1 MANNVEPEVLVNS
14 ILGKVSDVLINGDG
28 VVIPKSDDHFLAF
41 MSPGIPM
48 LDDDFNYALEGFGGV
63 YRRNADQ
70 NDLEKSTGPQEQPA
84 EGDGQDPNEP
94 SVEQQ
99 LAADALQKYM
109 RAENFYNI
117 TDLVP
122 DVSGIVDSGR
132 INTWN
137 PEARISRVYAMALQ
151 QSQVYDNE
159 PDEATRKKLENWRS
173 KLVTT
178 RKEKDIITDEEVEVT
193 EESAIVKRYNEK
205 MLAYLGTAM
214 EYNNVRISAMAAKDQ
229 EAVHRMAINGPLLQM
244 KVRAA
249 LNEWSSVGHKG
260 DVDKLNAAI
269 QSVEDR
275 AFVLLKQRYKEDY
288 FRSLL
293 TNPSS
298 GSNFLY
304 YAPASPS
311 FARAGSGWSEF
322 YFNSGSF
329 ASNHQWKSSSTA
341 AAGGFHIGS
350 FGVAGGGKVENRRY
364 EGKLD
369 TENFHLSFKMAR
381 VPIARPGINLDYVLS
396 GFWRF
401 DQHNEIVKNVML
413 SDGKKPPGGLMPA
426 ITTDCIFIKDLYL
439 HFGKS
444 HSEFLSQSRSVSGF
458 GGVTFGPF
466 HAGAVHSETQGGQSS
481 DANWES
487 QGIRIPGLQLL
498 GFVCFML
505 PQSPNPNPKITEWI

>member
-1 MANNVEPEVLVNS
+1 MANNVEPEVLVNA

-28 VVIPKSDDHFLAF
+28 EVLPKSDDHFLAF

-63 YRRNADQ
+63 YRRNADPD
-70 NDLEKSTGPQEQPA
+70 DLEKSTGPQDKPA
-84 EGDGQDPNEP
+84 QDPNEP
-94 SVEQQ
+94 SVEQVIAQ
-99 LAADALQKYM
+99 DALQKYM
-109 RAENFYNI
+109 RAESFFNL

-122 DVSGIVDSGR
+122 DVSGIIDSGR

-159 PDEATRKKLENWRS
+159 PDEETLKKLENWRS

-205 MLAYLGTAM
+205 MLAYLGAAT
-214 EYNNVRISAMAAKDQ
+214 EYNNVRISAMAGKDQ
-229 EAVHRMAINGPLLQM
+229 EAVHRMAINGPLMQM

-249 LNEWSSVGHKG
+249 LNDWSSVGRRG

-311 FARAGSGWSEF
+311 FARSGSGWSEF

-329 ASNHQWKSSSTA
+329 ASDHQWKSSSTA
-341 AAGGFHIGS
+341 AALGFHFGS
-350 FGVAGGGKVENRRY
+350 FGGAGGAEVEKSRF
-364 EGKLD
+364 EGKID
-369 TENFHLSFKMAR
+369 TQTFSLRFKMAR
-381 VPIARPGINLDYVLS
+381 VPIARSAINLDYVMS

-401 DQHNEIVKNVML
+401 DQNNEIVKNTML
-413 SDGKKPPGGLMPA
+413 SDGKKPPSGLMPA
-426 ITTDCIFIKDLYL
+426 ITTDCIFIQDLELY
-439 HFGKS
+439 FGES
-444 HSEFLSQSRSVSGF
+444 HSQFLSQYNSVKA
-458 GGVTFGPF
+458 GGGLSFGPV
-466 HAGAVHSETQGGQSS
+466 HLGVRHSESGGQQSS
-481 DANWES
+481 SSTWSE
-487 QGIRIPGLQLL
+487 QGISVPGLQLL